1 MDVETVFRAT
11 FGIKK
16 EQDIVGL
23 IEAAVNV
30 AALIVPDK
38 LKKHRSRIVKL
49 LFDEDPLNSTDDLF
63 SDDELGFDEDDGD
76 KLIDRPKVAV
86 SSPPPPKKEEIKK
99 GFKKAVELMSEKIV
113 GRQDN
118 SMELKI
124 LGHEKDEAEKK
135 GKRKIECMDFRE
147 PPKKHYCGGRNKVK
161 PPGGGDVRRRL
172 LARMKAQHAWLEG
185 QSGVHYSEAGKLSSV
200 LIH

>member
-11 FGIKK
+11 FGIMK

-23 IEAAVNV
+23 IETAVNV
-30 AALIVPDK
+30 AALIVPHR
-38 LKKHRSRIVKL
+38 LKKRRSRIVKL
-49 LFDEDPLNSTDDLF
+49 LFDEDPLNSTDLF
-63 SDDELGFDEDDGD
+63 SDDELVFDDDEDD

-86 SSPPPPKKEEIKK
+86 SSPPPPKNEGIKK
-99 GFKKAVELMSEKIV
+99 GFKKAVKLMSSSQGSTAVPPTPSMLEKIV

-124 LGHEKDEAEKK
+124 LGHKYHEEDEAEKKGK

-147 PPKKHYCGGRNKVK
+147 SPKKQYCGGRNKVK
-161 PPGGGDVRRRL
+161 PPVAGDVRRRRML
-172 LARMKAQHAWLEG
+172 SRMKAQHG
-185 QSGVHYSEAGKLSSV
+185 N
-200 LIH
+200 

>member
-16 EQDIVGL
+16 EQDILGL

-30 AALIVPDK
+30 AALIVPHK
-38 LKKHRSRIVKL
+38 LKKRRSRIVKL
-49 LFDEDPLNSTDDLF
+49 LFDEDPLNSTDLF
-63 SDDELGFDEDDGD
+63 SDDELVFDDEDD
-76 KLIDRPKVAV
+76 KLIDRPKIAV
-86 SSPPPPKKEEIKK
+86 SSLPPPPKNEGIKK
-99 GFKKAVELMSEKIV
+99 GFKKAVKLMSSSQGSTAAPPTPSMLEKMV

-124 LGHEKDEAEKK
+124 LGHKYHEEDEAEKKGK

-147 PPKKHYCGGRNKVK
+147 SPKKRYCGGRNKAK
-161 PPGGGDVRRRL
+161 PPAGGDVRRRL
-172 LARMKAQHAWLEG
+172 LLSRMKAQYG
-185 QSGVHYSEAGKLSSV
+185 N
-200 LIH
+200 